1 MNLDEHKSIRTHWIA
16 LYPNSD
22 NITYFD
28 SFGVEY
34 ISKVHTQQKYQNK
47 YLWNARKWL
56 NNIWIFLLG
65 LLVFMLKGKSLIDY
79 TNLFSPI
86 QYEKKDEII
95 LKSFQ

>member
-1 MNLDEHKSIRTHWIA
+1 MQGIDWI
-16 LYPNSD
+16 
-22 NITYFD
+22 IC
-28 SFGVEY
+28 EY
-34 ISKVHTQQKYQNK
+34 
-47 YLWNARKWL
+47 
-56 NNIWIFLLG
+56 FLLG